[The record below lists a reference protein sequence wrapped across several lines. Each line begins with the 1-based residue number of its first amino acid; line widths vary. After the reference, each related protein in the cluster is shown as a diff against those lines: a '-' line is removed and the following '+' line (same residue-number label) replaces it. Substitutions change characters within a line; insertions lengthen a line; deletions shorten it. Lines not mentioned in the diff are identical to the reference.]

1 MSHIYYN
8 PLLPLTDIVRLC
20 IIFGLWYY
28 VKKIESINC
37 PITPSW
43 KPVYIKF
50 YAVVS
55 IILLL
60 LGLMHEPSVDISM
73 LNIVINGLLNIIL
86 IYAVFSYIREI
97 EDSFK
102 SCELSKLDLD
112 FHLVHEFL
120 KLYSLVIVLLLISF
134 VLLLTSIGVSLF
146 PIPKYI
152 ATQNLINQAA
162 TSYKSSSNKKHKT
175 KKSRA

>member
-1 MSHIYYN
+1 MAHIYYN

-60 LGLMHEPSVDISM
+60 LGLMHEPSLDISM
-73 LNIVINGLLNIIL
+73 LNITINGVLNIIL
-86 IYAVFSYIREI
+86 IYAVFSYVREI
-97 EDSFK
+97 EDAFK
-102 SCELSKLDLD
+102 SCELGKLDLD
-112 FHLVHEFL
+112 FHLVQEFL

-134 VLLLTSIGVSLF
+134 ILLLTSIGVALF

-152 ATQNLINQAA
+152 ETQKLINKAL
-162 TSYKSSSNKKHKT
+162 TSYSNTKRNSKT
-175 KKSRA
+175 KK